1 MSPSHGTNNRR
12 KPSAADP
19 LAIVA
24 RFASSVP
31 GQILVNT
38 ATFTLPEELRMQPN
52 WRVLDVACGRASVL
66 RVLADRAGLERPP
79 AGVDASRSQLRQAR
93 RDMAA
98 EGGPPVELAQAA
110 AEALPFA
117 GGRFDLLIAGHLF
130 RRLSDDELR
139 TCLLEARR
147 VLKPGGLFLAWEF
160 APTRSQALDRWN
172 RWLLTREVPGAR
184 LRSYRE
190 LRAIAYD
197 CGFDWVEQA
206 HLRPF
211 LLPPI
216 PRVSLIMGRAPEGW
230 RRTMVE
236 GRPALQYAPAER
248 EAD

>member
-1 MSPSHGTNNRR
+1 MSPDFSGG
-12 KPSAADP
+12 P
-19 LAIVA
+19 LGIAA
-24 RFASSVP
+24 RFAGSVP

-38 ATFTLPEELRMQPN
+38 ATFTLPEELRMQPA

-66 RVLADRAGLERPP
+66 RVIADRAGLERAPL
-79 AGVDASRSQLRQAR
+79 GVDVTRAALTQAR
-93 RDMAA
+93 RDMTG

-110 AEALPFA
+110 SEALPFA
-117 GGRFDLLIAGHLF
+117 GGRFDLLISGHAF

-139 TCLLEARR
+139 TALLEGLR

-172 RWLLTREVPGAR
+172 RWLLERETPDAR

-190 LRAIAYD
+190 LRDFAYD

-216 PRVSLIMGRAPEGW
+216 PRVSLIMGRAPVGW
-230 RRTMVE
+230 RRATVD
-236 GRPALQYAPAER
+236 GKPVLQYEGEEVEP
-248 EAD
+248 